1 MGGVH
6 IYLKIRMARYINI
19 NFPFRDSPEGHFL
32 DLTRTDSKA
41 IRSDLMHLLLTQKG
55 QRYYMPDFGTNLI
68 RYVFNQNDSI
78 THSELKED
86 IDSTVRKYIPNLTI
100 NKVEVKQSPTNIFTA
115 TVEISYTITE
125 GVFEETDILIINL

>member
-1 MGGVH
+1 
-6 IYLKIRMARYINI
+6 MARYINI

-55 QRYYMPDFGTNLI
+55 QRYYMPDFGTNLLKYI
-68 RYVFNQNDSI
+68 FDQNDNT
-78 THSELKED
+78 THGELKED

-100 NKVEVKQSPTNIFTA
+100 NEVNVRQSESNQLTA

>member
-1 MGGVH
+1 
-6 IYLKIRMARYINI
+6 MARYINI